1 MINYTRTSTI
11 LKNNTHKQ
19 TIIGISEDV
28 LSYRMKP
35 LTSSMLM
42 KKIKDKSADI
52 GTFLGPANREFWA
65 MGRHFC
71 YVFTSH

>member
-1 MINYTRTSTI
+1 
-11 LKNNTHKQ
+11 
-19 TIIGISEDV
+19 
-28 LSYRMKP
+28 MKP

-65 MGRHFC
+65 MGSTFVMFSRVIKIYHTRKKKVSFNKISTN
-71 YVFTSH
+71 FSDT